1 MKADPGYFGP
11 DSMMWKVNKE
21 ITVLFGGARALL
33 MHAAHP
39 LIAAG
44 ARQTSFYQR
53 DPWKRLIRTLSLQNS
68 VTFGTK
74 EEADESAHRINKLH
88 EVIKGTDEVSGGYY
102 DALDHEQLL
111 WVHACL
117 QISSIYFYEKTV
129 KKLTTE
135 EKDLYHKE
143 NTVAA
148 EMVLVDPKQMPTTHE
163 GLKQWVIEKSKEKP
177 FDKVLFGLGIRF
189 VGETVAKKLAKRF
202 GSIDSLKKASLEELI
217 QTEDIGER
225 IAKSL
230 VAYFSDPKNQ
240 DLLSQLQIFGL
251 QLELKLTTL
260 ALHSQFSGKRFVVS
274 GVFESFS
281 REDLKKEIEDLG
293 GIIASSISSKT
304 DYLVAG
310 EGIGPSKKAKA
321 EQLGIPLLNELE
333 YMQLKQ

>member
-11 DSMMWKVNKE
+11 NSMMWKVNKE

-88 EVIKGTDEVSGGYY
+88 EVIKGKDSVTGNIY

-129 KKLTTE
+129 KKLSE
-135 EKDLYHKE
+135 DEKNQYHLE
-143 NTVAA
+143 NTKAA
-148 EMVLVDPKQMPTTHE
+148 ELVLINTKEMPKSHDE
-163 GLKQWVIEKSKEKP
+163 LKVWVKEKSRENNYLIYTDVARDVQEIIAGGPVPTHIKPIWPFIAFTAFNTLPKEFK
-177 FDKVLFGLGIRF
+177 DIYGIK
-189 VGETVAKKLAKRF
+189 ESK
-202 GSIDSLKKASLEELI
+202 
-217 QTEDIGER
+217 
-225 IAKSL
+225 
-230 VAYFSDPKNQ
+230 YKNL
-240 DLLSQLQIFGL
+240 LLSFNLAF
-251 QLELKLTTL
+251 LKYSRPFLPPFFRLIAPARWAKQRLTKNPSL
-260 ALHSQFSGKRFVVS
+260 RFK
-274 GVFESFS
+274 
-281 REDLKKEIEDLG
+281 D
-293 GIIASSISSKT
+293 
-304 DYLVAG
+304 
-310 EGIGPSKKAKA
+310 KAN
-321 EQLGIPLLNELE
+321 I
-333 YMQLKQ
+333 